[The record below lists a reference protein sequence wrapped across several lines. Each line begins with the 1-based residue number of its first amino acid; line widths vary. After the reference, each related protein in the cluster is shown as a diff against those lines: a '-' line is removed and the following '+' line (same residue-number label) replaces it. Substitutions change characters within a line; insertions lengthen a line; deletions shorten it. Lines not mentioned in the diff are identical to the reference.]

1 MNKNEMLDIIANVL
15 HSNDYIARTI
25 TIKII
30 ESLA

>member
-1 MNKNEMLDIIANVL
+1 MLDIIANVL

-30 ESLA
+30 ESLAEFF